1 MRLLAATGTLLAI
14 AAPLVVS
21 GQVQPNEPITF
32 TGYALASYQNRAAA
46 PESRLDRTEIDAAKL
61 LCSAEYKP
69 VTTVVSLWHQPRA
82 PRDVA
87 LLDAHATVD
96 LGEGYKVM
104 AGKFLS
110 YLGYE
115 SFDLPDMPSITY
127 ANGEFLAPIPGY
139 HSGVRLDYTGKNF
152 DVGIAAV
159 DSVYSGPYYLRGD
172 GELRHNGG
180 FEGRFIYKP
189 RREFTVF
196 AGVGYD
202 TKGNVVSRN
211 DRILVANLWA
221 SYQLNAQTLLAAELT
236 RKSGIARD
244 EGYDWLMLCNRA
256 FGSHALAVVRL
267 GGEHVD
273 GGPSLVKFTFGPA
286 YKLNALFTVRAE
298 YSYTAYRRH
307 PDGVDHANFAALQA
321 IFRF

>member
-1 MRLLAATGTLLAI
+1 MKLLAAIGTLLA
-14 AAPLVVS
+14 AATPLLLI
-21 GQVQPNEPITF
+21 GQVRPNEQVTI

-46 PESRLDRTEIDAAKL
+46 PDARVERTEIDAAKL

-69 VTTVVSLWHQPRA
+69 VTTVVSLWHQARA

-104 AGKFLS
+104 AGKFVS

-115 SFDLPDMPSITY
+115 SFDLPDVPSITY
-127 ANGEFLAPIPGY
+127 ANGEFLGPIPGY
-139 HSGVRLDYTGKNF
+139 HSGVRLDYSSDGF

-189 RREFTVF
+189 RRELTFF

-211 DRILVANLWA
+211 DTILVANVWA
-221 SYQLNAQTLLAAELT
+221 SYQVNPETLLAAELT
-236 RKSGIARD
+236 RKSGIARE
-244 EGYDWLMLCNRA
+244 EGYDWLMLCHRGL
-256 FGSHALAVVRL
+256 GSHASAVLRL
-267 GGEHVD
+267 GGEHVT
-273 GGPSLVKFTFGPA
+273 GGPSLMKFTFGPA
-286 YKLNALFTVRAE
+286 YKPNARFTVRAE

-307 PDGVDHANFAALQA
+307 PRGVDHANFTGLQA